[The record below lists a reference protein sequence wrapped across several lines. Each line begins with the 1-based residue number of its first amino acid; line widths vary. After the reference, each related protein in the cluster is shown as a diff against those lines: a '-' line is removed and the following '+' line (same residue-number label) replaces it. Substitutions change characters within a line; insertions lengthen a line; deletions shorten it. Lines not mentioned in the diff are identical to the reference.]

1 MFDKIIVGTNYSK
14 AAFSLLECI
23 SGLTAFGVKEAV
35 LIESSYI
42 PESETTVMPIPLD
55 TSKMQEDLQQQKLY
69 LEGKGFTVTTKLSP
83 EPLKRAIIRASEEEA
98 ASLIVVGAAK
108 HSLATDLLFGGVAN
122 DLVHY
127 SKVPV
132 LVVRMTKGEDMDD
145 SVAVKCDF
153 QKHVLFPTD
162 FSLNADHA
170 FNMLKSLAGSLKK
183 VSIVHVAQDRYF
195 TETDSPTM
203 IKEYI
208 EKKDSEDSGK
218 MELLNKM
225 KEELET
231 NSNLQVDSLMRQ
243 GNAYREIRNIVAEND
258 VNLII
263 MGSQGSGFISELFLG
278 SVSHNVLRHADC
290 SVLVIPAEREK

>member
-23 SGLTAFGVKEAV
+23 SGLAAFGVKEAV
-35 LIESSYI
+35 LVESSYI
-42 PESETTVMPIPLD
+42 PESETTVMPVPLD
-55 TSKMQEDLQQQKLY
+55 TSKMKEDLNQQKLY
-69 LEGKGFTVTTKLSP
+69 LEGRGFAVSTKLSP
-83 EPLKRAIIRASEEEA
+83 EPLKRAIIHAAEEEA

-145 SVAVKCDF
+145 SVAVRCEF
-153 QKHVLFPTD
+153 SNHVLFPTD
-162 FSLNADHA
+162 FSINADHA
-170 FNMLKSLAGSLKK
+170 FEMLKSLAENLKK

-195 TETDSPTM
+195 TETDSPSM

-208 EKKDSEDSGK
+208 EKKDSEDAGK
-218 MELLNKM
+218 MDMLKKM
-225 KEELET
+225 KEALLM
-231 NSNLQVDSLMRQ
+231 NSNIQVDTLMRQ
-243 GNAYREIRNIVAEND
+243 GNAYREIRNIVSESD
-258 VNLII
+258 VNLIV
-263 MGSQGSGFISELFLG
+263 MGSQGTGFISELFLG

>member
-23 SGLTAFGVKEAV
+23 SGLAAFGVKEAMLV
-35 LIESSYI
+35 ESSYI

-55 TSKMQEDLQQQKLY
+55 TSKMQDDLKQQKSY
-69 LEGKGFTVTTKLSP
+69 LEGKGFVVSTKLSP
-83 EPLKRAIIRASEEEA
+83 EPLKRAIIHAAEEEG

-108 HSLATDLLFGGVAN
+108 HTLATDLLFGGVAN

-145 SVAVKCDF
+145 SVAVRCEF
-153 QKHVLFPTD
+153 TNHVLFPTD
-162 FSLNADHA
+162 FSINADHA
-170 FNMLKSLAGSLKK
+170 FAMLKNLAGSVKK
-183 VSIVHVAQDRYF
+183 VSIVHVSQDRYF
-195 TETDSPTM
+195 TETDSPSL

-208 EKKDSEDSGK
+208 EKKDSEDVGK
-218 MELLNKM
+218 LELLKKM
-225 KEELET
+225 KEELEI
-231 NSNLQVDSLMRQ
+231 NSNIQVDTIMRQ
-243 GNAYREIRNIVAEND
+243 GNAYREIRNIVSESD

-263 MGSQGSGFISELFLG
+263 MGSQGSGFIAELFLG

-290 SVLVIPAEREK
+290 SVLVIPAERDK

>member
-1 MFDKIIVGTNYSK
+1 MFEKIIVGTNYSK
-14 AAFSLLECI
+14 AAYSLLECI
-23 SGLTAFGVKEAV
+23 AGLAAFGAKEAV
-35 LIESSYI
+35 LVESSYI
-42 PESETTVMPIPLD
+42 PESETTVMPVPLD
-55 TSKMQEDLQQQKLY
+55 TSKMKEDLNAQKVY
-69 LEGKGFTVTTKLSP
+69 LEGKGFSVTTKLSP
-83 EPLKRAIIRASEEEA
+83 EPLKRAIIHTSEELQ
-98 ASLIVVGAAK
+98 ASLIAVGAAK
-108 HSLATDLLFGGVAN
+108 HTLATDLLFGGVAN

-127 SKVPV
+127 SKIPV

-145 SVAVKCDF
+145 SVAVRCDF
-153 QKHVLFPTD
+153 PNHVLFPTD

-170 FNMLKSLAGSLKK
+170 FASLKDMAKNLRK

-195 TETDSPTM
+195 TETDSPSM

-218 MELLNKM
+218 MELLMKM
-225 KEELET
+225 KEELKA
-231 NSNLQVDSLMRQ
+231 NPDLHVDAIMKQ
-243 GNAYREIRNIVAEND
+243 GNAYREIRNIVAESD

>member
-23 SGLTAFGVKEAV
+23 SGLAAFGVKEAMLV
-35 LIESSYI
+35 ESSYI

-55 TSKMQEDLQQQKLY
+55 TSKMQDDLKQQKSY
-69 LEGKGFTVTTKLSP
+69 LEGKGFVVSTKLSP
-83 EPLKRAIIRASEEEA
+83 EPLKRAIIHAAEEEG

-108 HSLATDLLFGGVAN
+108 HTLATDLLFGGVAN

-127 SKVPV
+127 SNVPV

-145 SVAVKCDF
+145 SVAVRCEF
-153 QKHVLFPTD
+153 TNHVLFPTD
-162 FSLNADHA
+162 FSINADHA
-170 FNMLKSLAGSLKK
+170 FAMLKNLAGSVKK
-183 VSIVHVAQDRYF
+183 VSIVHVSQDRYF
-195 TETDSPTM
+195 TETDSPSL

-218 MELLNKM
+218 MELLKKM
-225 KEELET
+225 KEELEF
-231 NSNLQVDSLMRQ
+231 NSNIQVDTIMRQ
-243 GNAYREIRNIVAEND
+243 GNAYREIRNIVSESD

-263 MGSQGSGFISELFLG
+263 MGSQGSGFIAELFLG

-290 SVLVIPAEREK
+290 SVLVIPAERDK